1 MMTGM
6 NFRQAFGEVVR
17 EQRLAQNL
25 TLRQASQRGFVSYS
39 FWSEV
44 ERGVKDCGSSFMT
57 AIADGLGVE
66 LYDLIIETGYRLA
79 GEGVKIPDSPE
90 SLFVRDSRWA
100 SQYADLK

>member
-6 NFRQAFGEVVR
+6 KFKEAFGKVVR

-44 ERGVKDCGSSFMT
+44 ERGVKECGSDFMT

-66 LYDLIIETGYRLA
+66 LYDIVIEAGYRLA

>member
-6 NFRQAFGEVVR
+6 KFKEAFGEVVR

-25 TLRQASQRGFVSYS
+25 TLRQASERAFVSYS

-44 ERGVKDCGSSFMT
+44 ERGIKECGSDFMT
-57 AIADGLGVE
+57 AMADGLGVE
-66 LYDLIIETGYRLA
+66 LYDLVIEAGYRLA

-90 SLFVRDSRWA
+90 SLFVRDSKWA

>member
-6 NFRQAFGEVVR
+6 KFKEAFGEVVR

-25 TLRQASQRGFVSYS
+25 TLRQASERAFVSYS

-44 ERGVKDCGSSFMT
+44 ERGVKECGSDFMT
-57 AIADGLGVE
+57 AMADGLGVE
-66 LYDLIIETGYRLA
+66 LYDLVIEAGYRLA
-79 GEGVKIPDSPE
+79 GEGVKIPDTPE

-100 SQYADLK
+100 NQYADLK